1 MKCRLFYKF
10 PIIALALTAAALRLP
25 GYAAA
30 AGAVNAIV
38 VYVKGDAQVKRAGVD
53 TYSAL
58 ALNDLLYAGD
68 EVQTGQSSMVSL
80 ATKGG
85 AEVRINE
92 NSFFNIE
99 SRNKVRELLHLVGG
113 QLWTRMLHKMA
124 SLDVKTP
131 SAVCAIRGT
140 EADIEQRS
148 LLTVKVYEGHVD
160 VENSSGKQ
168 SLTAG
173 QMSTVAGAG
182 SAPAAAK
189 QMSASEV
196 GNWQDGAAN
205 KDIQKFLDK
214 LLAASGG
221 GQKKLK
227 LRIDKDGKTK
237 DVEIQLKKK

>member
-1 MKCRLFYKF
+1 MKSGNVYKF
-10 PIIALALTAAALRLP
+10 LIIALALTAVASRLP
-25 GYAAA
+25 CS
-30 AGAVNAIV
+30 AGTAGTVNAIV
-38 VYVKGDAQVKRAGVD
+38 VYVKGDAKVKRAGVD
-53 TYSAL
+53 AYSAL

-68 EVQTGQSSMVSL
+68 DVKTGASGMVSL

-92 NSFFNIE
+92 NSVFNIE
-99 SRNKVRELLHLVGG
+99 SGNRVRELLHLAGG

-124 SLDVKTP
+124 TLDVKTP

-160 VENSSGKQ
+160 VENPLGKQ

-173 QMSTVAGAG
+173 QMSTVSGAG

-189 QMSASEV
+189 QMSASDK
-196 GNWQDGAAN
+196 GDWQKGGAA
-205 KDIQKFLDK
+205 KDLQKFLDK
-214 LLAASGG
+214 LAAAGGG

-227 LRIDKDGKTK
+227 LKIDKGGKTK